1 MYNGTLRHGS
11 APFPG
16 NAAGQVYNQTIQFG
30 YLGRAVKA
38 DRNIKSV
45 KITRSR
51 GHERASGGIRRES
64 ITLRVGL
71 SLIHI

>member
-1 MYNGTLRHGS
+1 MHNGNLRQVS
-11 APFPG
+11 APFSA
-16 NAAGQVYNQTIQFG
+16 NAAGQVYNQAIQFG

-38 DRNIKSV
+38 DVNIKSV

-64 ITLRVGL
+64 ITLRVGTYA
-71 SLIHI
+71 